1 MGRIGVEKGQGADEL
16 RLGVEQGGKPG
27 KGRGAALPLHPVDAG
42 QQVLLADQG
51 FDLWLQGGK
60 GLHLGRRQAEPA
72 ADGDHGN
79 PAPRRQAQS
88 GTELGDDEFG
98 AHQADEPVPGGDDGM
113 DTVAVAETHDDED
126 IGEGGR
132 GRHAARARRLPRGR
146 LDDGETILAQQERR
160 LHHIAQGED
169 GTMAAGAQLAGD
181 GQQRHHVAE
190 AAAHF
195 PSHQNLGHG
204 PIPGCRRRRRVAP
217 FDRSW
222 RQSAPAAYP
231 SGLREDV
238 AAAKH

>member
-1 MGRIGVEKGQGADEL
+1 MGEFGFYDDGLGGGEASHWPGGVE
-16 RLGVEQGGKPG
+16 R
-27 KGRGAALPLHPVDAG
+27 VDHLA
-42 QQVLLADQG
+42 VL
-51 FDLWLQGGK
+51 
-60 GLHLGRRQAEPA
+60 AE
-72 ADGDHGN
+72 
-79 PAPRRQAQS
+79 
-88 GTELGDDEFG
+88 
-98 AHQADEPVPGGDDGM
+98 
-113 DTVAVAETHDDED
+113 
-126 IGEGGR
+126 
-132 GRHAARARRLPRGR
+132 
-146 LDDGETILAQQERR
+146 QERR